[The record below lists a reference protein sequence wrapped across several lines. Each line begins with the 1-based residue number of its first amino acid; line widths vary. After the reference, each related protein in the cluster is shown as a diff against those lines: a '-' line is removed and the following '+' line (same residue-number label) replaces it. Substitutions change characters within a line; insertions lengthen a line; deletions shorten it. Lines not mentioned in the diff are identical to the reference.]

1 MALTRAEIARA
12 LERMGQL
19 ARERGVRIELSLVG
33 GAVQSLVYRSR
44 NSTRDVDC
52 VILAPQ
58 ETRIVRQ
65 LAAIVA
71 SEQDWPDD
79 WLNEGPIGFVTMR
92 GQLKDGRVI
101 FKRPGIVVRMP
112 KVEQLLAMKL
122 MAWRDSV
129 DIADASLLL
138 KKTVRENS
146 GWFSKPSPI
155 KIWEKVEPYLVPG
168 LGLKAKLA
176 FAELWGNIYG
186 QSQDNN

>member
-79 WLNEGPIGFVTMR
+79 WLNDGPIGFVTMK
-92 GQLKDGRVI
+92 GQLKDGRVV
-101 FKRPGIVVRMP
+101 FKKPGIVVRMP